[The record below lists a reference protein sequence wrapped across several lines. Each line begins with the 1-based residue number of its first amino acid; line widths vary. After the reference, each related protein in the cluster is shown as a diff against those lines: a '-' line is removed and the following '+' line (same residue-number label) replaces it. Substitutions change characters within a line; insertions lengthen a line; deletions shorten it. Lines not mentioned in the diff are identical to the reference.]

1 MLKTDAF
8 RPNTGTSYSCAM
20 NVEYASRLTIL
31 SVRVVAANDFQTPS
45 RPLIASCAEP
55 ARPFFGARPYHT
67 ISAHR
72 APAEVPLKP
81 TSSNRFRSVLPSAL
95 FCCSMFLRISIR
107 TPTEKEAC
115 IPPPDRQRRPS
126 SSSSHPA
133 HLSCVRLPS
142 PTGQRTLL
150 TRAFTRQDADFLLI
164 PAKAAVVLSISCPDF
179 TGPYLELLLRA
190 PPPHPTR

>member
-1 MLKTDAF
+1 MLKTGAF

-20 NVEYASRLTIL
+20 NVEYASRLIIL
-31 SVRVVAANDFQTPS
+31 SVRVVAANVFQTPS

-81 TSSNRFRSVLPSAL
+81 TSSNRFRSVLSFAL
-95 FCCSMFLRISIR
+95 FCCSMALRIPRRKRVSR
-107 TPTEKEAC
+107 
-115 IPPPDRQRRPS
+115 PPDRQRRPS
-126 SSSSHPA
+126 SSSHSA

-164 PAKAAVVLSISCPDF
+164 PAKAPVVLSILCPGF

-190 PPPHPTR
+190 PPQHPTR